1 MSVDAVQLRLICEAE
16 TAVAVKVVGTV
27 GRVVSGGDDVGDD
40 VGDVAGVTSIA
51 PPPPQP
57 ERPRSANS
65 ATKKTPQR
73 TLDPTDLRFDIR

>member
-1 MSVDAVQLRLICEAE
+1 MDAVQLRVICEAE
-16 TAVAVKVVGTV
+16 TAVAVNVVGTV
-27 GRVVSGGDDVGDD
+27 GRVVSGGDD

-65 ATKKTPQR
+65 AAKKTPQR